1 MRVGGEVDGG
11 AQAPGGDEFHN
22 DCPGRALYRHV
33 AARWAGLIAL
43 ELWPKPLRFHRLR
56 DALPGISEKVL
67 AQNLRELVRD
77 GLVDRTVE
85 PTRPPQVTYS
95 LTPLG
100 EQLATRIHGLMTW
113 AGTHSPEVLA
123 ARHRHDNQQAS

>member
-1 MRVGGEVDGG
+1 MGVGGEGDGG
-11 AQAPGGDEFHN
+11 APVRGGDVFHSE
-22 DCPGRALYRHV
+22 DCPGRVLYRHV
-33 AARWAGLIAL
+33 ASRWAGLIVL
-43 ELWPKPLRFHRLR
+43 QLWPGPLRFHRLR

-77 GLVDRTVE
+77 GLVDREVE

-100 EQLATRIHGLMTW
+100 GELAARVHGLLTW
-113 AGTHSPEVLA
+113 VGDHAPEVLA
-123 ARHRHDNQQAS
+123 ARERHDRAS